1 MRNVSQYAHCR
12 YEFYVILNNKSIL
25 LNKSIVNKNGDRMKK
40 IVVIDG
46 QGGKIGSLL
55 IGKLKTEIKKYE
67 IYAIG
72 TNSIATSAMMKAG
85 ADFGATGE
93 NPAIVN
99 CRDADV
105 IVGPLGIVVADS
117 LVGEITPAMAVAI
130 GQSKAQKVLLP
141 INRCNNYIVGA
152 HDLSITDLIEAT
164 IAHLMPML

>member
-1 MRNVSQYAHCR
+1 
-12 YEFYVILNNKSIL
+12 
-25 LNKSIVNKNGDRMKK
+25 MKK

-55 IGKLKTEIKKYE
+55 VGRLKAGSGQHE

-93 NPAIVN
+93 NPAVVN
-99 CRDADV
+99 CRNADI
-105 IVGPLGIVVADS
+105 IVGPIGIVVADS
-117 LVGEITPAMAVAI
+117 LVGEITPDIAVAI
-130 GQSKAQKVLLP
+130 GQSAAQKVLLP

-152 HDLSITDLIEAT
+152 RDLSIGELIEAAIT
-164 IAHLMPML
+164 YTLSIISDRDKQ